1 MQSLAVRAREG
12 KNFGVQVSLSKT
24 QQAKVGG
31 DSFRLQARVAECLDR
46 FERNNKHR
54 KTFEMK

>member
-1 MQSLAVRAREG
+1 MQSLAVRAKEG
-12 KNFGVQVSLSKT
+12 KNYGVQVSFTKA
-24 QQAKVGG
+24 QQIKVGG

-54 KTFEMK
+54 KTF